1 MAVIGDKDSVML
13 FKAVG
18 IDVFYETDGEKANRQ
33 IKNRQI
39 KQLARD
45 GYGVIYL
52 TETLYP
58 LCADAIETFQA
69 EPYPAIIPIPDVHG
83 SQGTGIRNLKEYV
96 ETAVGVDILFNN

>member
-1 MAVIGDKDSVML
+1 MAKAKMAVIGDKDSVML

-33 IKNRQI
+33 IK
-39 KQLARD
+39 QLARE

-58 LCADAIETFQA
+58 LCADAIETFKP

-83 SQGTGIRNLKEYV
+83 SQGTGIRNLKGYV
-96 ETAVGVDILFNN
+96 ETAVGVDILFNT

>member
-1 MAVIGDKDSVML
+1 MAKAKVAVIGDKDSVML

-33 IKNRQI
+33 IK
-39 KQLARD
+39 QLARE

-58 LCADAIETFQA
+58 LCGEGF
-69 EPYPAIIPIPDVHG
+69 E
-83 SQGTGIRNLKEYV
+83 SFKTGP
-96 ETAVGVDILFNN
+96 

>member
-33 IKNRQI
+33 IK
-39 KQLARD
+39 QLARE
-45 GYGVIYL
+45 GTGVIYL

-58 LCADAIETFQA
+58 QCVDAIEAFKA

-83 SQGTGIRNLKEYV
+83 SQGTGIRNLKGYV
-96 ETAVGVDILFNN
+96 ETAVGVDILFNT

>member
-18 IDVFYETDGEKANRQ
+18 IDVFYETDGDRA
-33 IKNRQI
+33 NRQI
-39 KQLARD
+39 KQLARE

-58 LCADAIETFQA
+58 LWADRIRLFSFSGPEPERNRSRPWRLQA
-69 EPYPAIIPIPDVHG
+69 QPQQNGRGRSAADRQWRKFR
-83 SQGTGIRNLKEYV
+83 QG
-96 ETAVGVDILFNN
+96 

>member
-33 IKNRQI
+33 IK
-39 KQLARD
+39 QLARE

-58 LCADAIETFQA
+58 LCADAIETFKTERQA
-69 EPYPAIIPIPDVHG
+69 SSRPSTGPTYLSPA
-83 SQGTGIRNLKEYV
+83 
-96 ETAVGVDILFNN
+96 

>member
-33 IKNRQI
+33 IK
-39 KQLARD
+39 QLARE

-58 LCADAIETFQA
+58 LCADAMLRMLQQEGLQQNELIQDQFGKYRFTKS
-69 EPYPAIIPIPDVHG
+69 I
-83 SQGTGIRNLKEYV
+83 KE
-96 ETAVGVDILFNN
+96 

>member
-1 MAVIGDKDSVML
+1 MAKAKVAVIGDKDSVML

-18 IDVFYETDGEKANRQ
+18 IDVFYETDGDKA
-33 IKNRQI
+33 NRQI

-58 LCADAIETFQA
+58 LCADAVETFKT

-83 SQGTGIRNLKEYV
+83 SKGTGIRNLKEYV
-96 ETAVGVDILFNN
+96 ETAVGVDILFNT

>member
-1 MAVIGDKDSVML
+1 MAKAKMAVIGDKDSVML

-33 IKNRQI
+33 IK
-39 KQLARD
+39 QLARE

-58 LCADAIETFQA
+58 LCADASEPFKS

-83 SQGTGIRNLKEYV
+83 APGTGIRNLKGYV
-96 ETAVGVDILFNN
+96 ETAVGVDILFNT

>member
-33 IKNRQI
+33 IK
-39 KQLARD
+39 QLARE

-52 TETLYP
+52 TEGCGRRYP
-58 LCADAIETFQA
+58 IQ
-69 EPYPAIIPIPDVHG
+69 
-83 SQGTGIRNLKEYV
+83 
-96 ETAVGVDILFNN
+96 

>member
-1 MAVIGDKDSVML
+1 MAKAKMAVIGDKDSVML

-33 IKNRQI
+33 IK
-39 KQLARD
+39 QLARD

-58 LCADAIETFQA
+58 RCADAIEAFKT

>member
-1 MAVIGDKDSVML
+1 MAKAKVAVIGDKDSVML

-33 IKNRQI
+33 IK
-39 KQLARD
+39 QLARE

-58 LCADAIETFQA
+58 LCADAVETFQT

-83 SQGTGIRNLKEYV
+83 SQGTGIRNLKASV
-96 ETAVGVDILFNN
+96 ETAGGVELLFNN

>member
-18 IDVFYETDGEKANRQ
+18 IDVFYETDGDKA
-33 IKNRQI
+33 NRQI
-39 KQLARD
+39 KQLARE

-58 LCADAIETFQA
+58 LCQDAIVKFNKMLDMFE
-69 EPYPAIIPIPDVHG
+69 ENDDVQNVWH
-83 SQGTGIRNLKEYV
+83 N
-96 ETAVGVDILFNN
+96 ADIDEE